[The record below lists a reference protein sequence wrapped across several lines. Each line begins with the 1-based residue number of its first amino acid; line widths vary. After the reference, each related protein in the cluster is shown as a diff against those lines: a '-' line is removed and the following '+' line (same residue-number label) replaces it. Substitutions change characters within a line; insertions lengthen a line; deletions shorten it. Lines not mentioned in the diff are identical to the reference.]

1 MEGGGGDGG
10 EAALGKHFEEVAEL
24 FLIILFLQWPI
35 SDTADSGRP
44 SINPSPGS
52 VVAMGQA
59 LCKGL
64 KDQIESLPDTFL
76 LHPLLAP
83 HRALCS

>member
-1 MEGGGGDGG
+1 MEIS
-10 EAALGKHFEEVAEL
+10 

-35 SDTADSGRP
+35 SDATDSGRP

-76 LHPLLAP
+76 LCPLLPSP
-83 HRALCS
+83 HQAVHS